1 MIAYSRPKKVE
12 VFYYTGDTPEWAQWQ
27 LDNNVTVKHPQ
38 VSSYVIINGGGV
50 YYMTDKDF
58 HEEYDVPRDVS
69 GNPKQP
75 YQGTFYEKASVTDV
89 VTNKDFRLN
98 RDSLTELYN
107 KVHALTDEV
116 LKACGYK
123 YDGVCW
129 SKLGRNIGDYKDGYF
144 VYTGNLSKRGRQL
157 KTYHDLVEFEYDL
170 SCPPIYRDFKLNSQG
185 DIEELP
191 E

>member
-69 GNPKQP
+69 GNPKEPYIGAWYPEQP
-75 YQGTFYEKASVTDV
+75 DKPSEKSWQYWFEQA
-89 VTNKDFRLN
+89 
-98 RDSLTELYN
+98 
-107 KVHALTDEV
+107 
-116 LKACGYK
+116 
-123 YDGVCW
+123 
-129 SKLGRNIGDYKDGYF
+129 
-144 VYTGNLSKRGRQL
+144 KRGW
-157 KTYHDLVEFEYDL
+157 K
-170 SCPPIYRDFKLNSQG
+170 
-185 DIEELP
+185 P